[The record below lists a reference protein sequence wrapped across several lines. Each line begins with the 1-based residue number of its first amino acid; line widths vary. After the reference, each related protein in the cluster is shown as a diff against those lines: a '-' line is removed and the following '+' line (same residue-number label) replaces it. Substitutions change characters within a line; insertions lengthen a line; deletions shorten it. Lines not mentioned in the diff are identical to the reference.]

1 MMDDKTRLDKIQ
13 SSLFDETALETLSAK
28 DLEIRARYKQIFT
41 IWLDNPWW
49 SDKEMVRYIR
59 QELKVQKTQA
69 YEDIQR
75 VKLILGN
82 VTNAGKEWHRYSLI
96 EMAKETYNLAKKRG
110 DIKAMAMA
118 LDKLGKYTR
127 LDQKDVDEIPWDQ
140 LIPPEFDT
148 TDDVGVLK
156 IVRPAD
162 FDKKVAKAR
171 KKYLGDDLEIEEA
184 DVIE

>member
-1 MMDDKTRLDKIQ
+1 MDETTRFDKIQ
-13 SSLFDETALETLSAK
+13 RSLYDETALNSLTPKE
-28 DLEIRARYKQIFT
+28 LELRIRYKHIFT

-59 QELKVQKTQA
+59 QELGIQKTQA
-69 YEDIQR
+69 YEDLQK

-82 VTNAGKEWHRYSLI
+82 VANANKEWHRYSVI

-110 DIKAMAMA
+110 DLKAMAMA

-140 LIPPEFDT
+140 LIPPEFET
-148 TDDVGVLK
+148 TNDVGVLK
-156 IVRPAD
+156 IIRPAD
-162 FDKKVAKAR
+162 FDKKVKAAKKR
-171 KKYLGDDLEIEEA
+171 YLGADLEIEEA
-184 DVIE
+184 EYE

>member
-1 MMDDKTRLDKIQ
+1 MNEDSRLDKIQ
-13 SSLFDETALETLSAK
+13 RSLFDDTAVEGLSPK
-28 DLEIRARYKQIFT
+28 DIELRRRYKEIFT

-59 QELKVQKTQA
+59 QELGIQKTQA
-69 YEDIQR
+69 YEDLQK

-82 VTNAGKEWHRYSLI
+82 VSNANKEWHRYAVI
-96 EMAKETYNLAKKRG
+96 EMAKETYNLAKKQG
-110 DIKAMAMA
+110 DLKAMAMA
-118 LDKLGKYTR
+118 VDKLGKYTR

-140 LIPPEFDT
+140 LIPPEFET
-148 TDDVGVLK
+148 TDDVSVLK
-156 IVRPAD
+156 IIRPPD

-184 DVIE
+184 DVID